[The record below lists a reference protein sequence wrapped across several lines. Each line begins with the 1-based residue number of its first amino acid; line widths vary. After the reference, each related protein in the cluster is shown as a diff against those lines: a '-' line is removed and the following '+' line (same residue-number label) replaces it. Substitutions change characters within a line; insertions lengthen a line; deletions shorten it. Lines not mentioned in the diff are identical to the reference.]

1 MFDAPFVFGDAPFWA
16 LFSLIVFI
24 GIMVYLKV
32 PGWMT
37 SSLDRRAA
45 GIRSELDQARKLREE
60 AQALLADYQRRAR
73 EAEVEAEEI
82 IDQAKREAEAL
93 SVEAKKRTEEY
104 VAGRTKVAEQKI
116 AQAEVQA
123 LQEVRALSANV
134 AVAAAEKI
142 LGAKAKGE
150 AGAALIDKA
159 IGEVRAK
166 LN

>member
-1 MFDAPFVFGDAPFWA
+1 MFEAPFWA
-16 LFSLIVFI
+16 LVSLIIFI
-24 GIMVYLKV
+24 GIVIYLKV
-32 PGWMT
+32 PGQIT
-37 SSLDRRAA
+37 GSLDKRAA
-45 GIRSELDQARKLREE
+45 SIRNELDQARRLREE

-93 SVEAKKRTEEY
+93 AVEARKRMEEY
-104 VAGRTKVAEQKI
+104 VAGRTKLAEQKI

-123 LQEVRALSANV
+123 LQEVRALSADV
-134 AVAAAEKI
+134 AIAAAEKI
-142 LGAKAKGE
+142 LMIRAKGE
-150 AGAALIDKA
+150 GGAALIDQA